1 MREETSVEDEGR
13 GLALGENSE
22 EGGEIGFILR

>member
-22 EGGEIGFILR
+22 EDGNARFILR

>member
-1 MREETSVEDEGR
+1 MREETSVEDAGR

-22 EGGEIGFILR
+22 EGGNARFIL